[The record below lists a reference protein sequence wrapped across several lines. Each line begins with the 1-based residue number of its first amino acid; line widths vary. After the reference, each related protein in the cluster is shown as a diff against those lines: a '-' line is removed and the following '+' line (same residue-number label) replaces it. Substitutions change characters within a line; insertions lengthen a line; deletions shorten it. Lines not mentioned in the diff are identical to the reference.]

1 MLAFLLSK
9 YQDSSMNAKKKT
21 QPDFETAMVELE
33 ELVSKIED
41 GNLPLEESLKEFEKG
56 IKLSQICQQALTDA
70 EQRVKILTADGEQS
84 FVTDSEE

>member
-1 MLAFLLSK
+1 
-9 YQDSSMNAKKKT
+9 MNAKKKT

-33 ELVSKIED
+33 KLVSKIED